1 MDIAGL
7 SVSMSQTSLMGKVG
21 IAVLDKTMEGGE
33 DLAAGMLKM
42 IDAAAMEP
50 DGHQNLA
57 ANRKETLFRGLLLVS
72 LYKNQK
78 PFASEKT

>member
-42 IDAAAMEP
+42 VDAAAMERSVNP
-50 DGHQNLA
+50 AVGSQMDI
-57 ANRKETLFRGLLLVS
+57 RI
-72 LYKNQK
+72 
-78 PFASEKT
+78 